1 MKENINIS
9 FESEFNKT
17 NFLFKDGFTENDT
30 KSINTNL
37 SNLNLG
43 NFSSNK
49 FLFKGSIIEHKKIA
63 STNSLTNDI
72 LKDMSGLGLTKIR
85 SEKEKFNNKLINL
98 NNEKYQDSWIDID
111 STNISKIALIKV
123 VDQCYF
129 EGHLHLKS
137 NLNTEH
143 ILVKFINKKN
153 YYMITPSIFFIKP
166 RNEIIINIKRF
177 CKLAPEITS
186 SKSKE
191 SILMIAKKI
200 TNKVDD
206 LNDVKIYLKSED
218 IYSPDYQ
225 LFSFSFI
232 LDNGYNPIYY
242 DKLIEDIKKAIE
254 AYYAKTN
261 INEITNINT
270 LKEHV
275 ENMRINIKE
284 YKNKIKKI
292 ENEFE
297 MIFEKSENQN
307 IIKEQI
313 SKQEKVNK
321 IMVDK
326 EEFFEVGEDNM
337 NKGLI
342 DEINPKLI
350 KNNVLNALH
359 DENGITIPMI
369 LFLMSIGLFI
379 GKFIKVLIFK

>member
-1 MKENINIS
+1 
-9 FESEFNKT
+9 
-17 NFLFKDGFTENDT
+17 
-30 KSINTNL
+30 
-37 SNLNLG
+37 
-43 NFSSNK
+43 
-49 FLFKGSIIEHKKIA
+49 
-63 STNSLTNDI
+63 
-72 LKDMSGLGLTKIR
+72 MSGLGLTKIR

-111 STNISKIALIKV
+111 STNISKIVLIKV

-242 DKLIEDIKKAIE
+242 DKLIEDRKKAIE